1 MSVDFEKSSINQYVN
16 KNDELKEKEEIEDN
30 NICDICFSNTKNDI
44 LKCKECRNSIC
55 FNCFNTSPLKSLGF
69 ENIDDKEKFE
79 DGEGHL
85 FHIQNCFF
93 CRTKNY
99 YRISKF
105 KKNELNILTNNIA
118 KCYKN
123 MMSRYEEI
131 FKDIRKTNNQT
142 KSNSKTKIMD
152 KTISYI
158 LIREDYDRLNSKIS
172 RYEKIEDNFLKMKEE
187 LDNLKKKYNDNIKD
201 YNNLVNE
208 TTFLNKAY
216 EELSLGNQYIC
227 NQRDNYKN
235 AYINGINEIKSKNK
249 NKNLNKFIDNKL
261 NELDKQTKEKE
272 VVFNIELNKLESY

>member
-1 MSVDFEKSSINQYVN
+1 MSVDFEKSNISQYVN
-16 KNDELKEKEEIEDN
+16 AEKKFKEEIEDN
-30 NICDICFSNTKNDI
+30 NICDICFANTKNDL

-69 ENIDDKEKFE
+69 ESLDDKEKFE

-85 FHIQNCFF
+85 YHIQNCFF

-99 YRISKF
+99 YKISNF
-105 KKNELNILTNNIA
+105 EKKELNILTNNIA
-118 KCYKN
+118 KCYKTLID
-123 MMSRYEEI
+123 RYEEI
-131 FKDIRKTNNQT
+131 FKDIRESNCQT
-142 KSNSKTKIMD
+142 KSNFKTKIMN

-158 LIREDYDRLNSKIS
+158 LIREDYNKLNSKIS
-172 RYEKIEDNFLKMKEE
+172 RFENLEDNFLKMKDE

-208 TTFLNKAY
+208 TAFLNKAY

-235 AYINGINEIKSKNK
+235 AYVNGINEIKSKNK
-249 NKNLNKFIDNKL
+249 NKNLDKFIENKL
-261 NELDKQTKEKE
+261 KELDKQTTE
-272 VVFNIELNKLESY
+272 VEIGFEIELNELNKK

>member
-1 MSVDFEKSSINQYVN
+1 
-16 KNDELKEKEEIEDN
+16 
-30 NICDICFSNTKNDI
+30 
-44 LKCKECRNSIC
+44 
-55 FNCFNTSPLKSLGF
+55 
-69 ENIDDKEKFE
+69 
-79 DGEGHL
+79 
-85 FHIQNCFF
+85 
-93 CRTKNY
+93 
-99 YRISKF
+99 
-105 KKNELNILTNNIA
+105 
-118 KCYKN
+118 

>member
-1 MSVDFEKSSINQYVN
+1 MSVDFEKSNISQYVN
-16 KNDELKEKEEIEDN
+16 IENELKVKEEIEDD
-30 NICDICFSNTKNDI
+30 NICDICFANKKNDI
-44 LKCKECRNSIC
+44 LKCKECSNSIC

-99 YRISKF
+99 YRISNF
-105 KKNELNILTNNIA
+105 DKKELNILTNNIA

-123 MMSRYEEI
+123 MTSRYEDI
-131 FKDIRKTNNQT
+131 FNDIRETNNQT
-142 KSNSKTKIMD
+142 KSNSKTKFMD

-172 RYEKIEDNFLKMKEE
+172 RYENLEDNFLKMKDE

-201 YNNLVNE
+201 YNKLINQI
-208 TTFLNKAY
+208 
-216 EELSLGNQYIC
+216 SIGNQYVC
-227 NQRDNYKN
+227 NQRDSYKN
-235 AYINGINEIKSKNK
+235 AYVNGINEIKSKNK
-249 NKNLNKFIDNKL
+249 NKNLDKFIDNKL
-261 NELDKQTKEKE
+261 KELDKQTTE
-272 VVFNIELNKLESY
+272 VEVEIEIELNELNKK